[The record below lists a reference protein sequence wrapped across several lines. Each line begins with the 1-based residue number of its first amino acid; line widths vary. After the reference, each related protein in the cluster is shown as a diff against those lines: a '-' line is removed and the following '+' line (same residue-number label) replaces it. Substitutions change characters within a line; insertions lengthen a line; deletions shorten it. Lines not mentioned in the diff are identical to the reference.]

1 MRKATPVTRRA
12 PAHLQPETRRWWK
25 SVVETWELQEHHV
38 RLLTLAAEAWDRGQ
52 GAREAI
58 ARDGLTTPTRD
69 GGLKLSPLVRIEQMS
84 AVVFA
89 RVLRELDLDLEP
101 PAQARRP
108 PHLRSIVGG

>member
-1 MRKATPVTRRA
+1 MRKPTPATRRA
-12 PAHLQPETRRWWK
+12 PAHLQPDTRGWWRD
-25 SVVETWELQEHHV
+25 VVSRWELEEHHV

-52 GAREAI
+52 EARERI
-58 ARDGLTTPTRD
+58 ARDGLTVPTAT
-69 GGLKLSPLVRIEQMS
+69 GGQKLSPLVRIEQM
-84 AVVFA
+84 AAITFA